1 MGDREAFELLIP
13 QVCLDGCRL
22 VLELIILNL
31 ANLYVMLWLANIMM
45 RKVVNLYPSKHTIN
59 SEKRQVVYVRG
70 SSSLSFT

>member
-31 ANLYVMLWLANIMM
+31 ANLYVMLWLATIMM

-59 SEKRQVVYVRG
+59 SEKSKVVYVRG
-70 SSSLSFT
+70 QSSLSFT